1 MQWHVAAAVLAGCL
15 LVADSPE
22 AVAKKDLEKW
32 QGTWQPVS
40 MKNNGKLTG
49 PEGLKKIK
57 LTVSGAEYHFQ
68 NDTFSEHGL
77 YKFHAAKDPKELD
90 IVVGEGA
97 NKGKVY
103 LAIYKVE
110 PDELTICLTTKN
122 QTRPTE
128 FNGSAGSG
136 CILEIW
142 RRVKP

>member
-1 MQWHVAAAVLAGCL
+1 MRWHIPAAILAGCL
-15 LVADSPE
+15 LAADSPE
-22 AVAKKDLEKW
+22 VAAKKDLEKW

-40 MKNNGKLTG
+40 METNGKPIG

-77 YKFHAAKDPKELD
+77 YKFHATKDPKELD

-122 QTRPTE
+122 QSRPTE
-128 FNGSAGSG
+128 FIGTAASG
-136 CILEIW
+136 CTLENW
-142 RRVKP
+142 HRVKP